1 MEVQMEKTWIIV
13 IVVTLALVLASC
25 NFPFTAS
32 SDSTLS
38 TEVAQTVQAL
48 ESEVKQPTLAIPTMM
63 PTLALPTIAPVAT
76 MTPVPTATT
85 EPCLFAALVSE
96 TIPDN
101 TKFSPG
107 ESFTKSWT
115 LKNTG
120 ACDWNTDY
128 RLAFKSGDQM
138 GAPDSVKIT
147 EETRFGDTIKI
158 KVDMV
163 APSSKDTYKGI
174 WQLETN
180 KGVKFGQVWVQIKV
194 E

>member
-1 MEVQMEKTWIIV
+1 MKKTWIIV
-13 IVVTLALVLASC
+13 VAALALILASC
-25 NFPFTAS
+25 NFPFTAT

-38 TEVAQTVQAL
+38 TQVAETVQAL
-48 ESEVKQPTLAIPTMM
+48 ESEVKQPTLAIPTLM
-63 PTLALPTIAPVAT
+63 PTLALPTVAPVAT
-76 MTPVPTATT
+76 MTPVPTETT

-101 TKFSPG
+101 TKFDPG
-107 ESFTKSWT
+107 DAFTKTWT
-115 LKNTG
+115 LENTG

-128 RLAFKSGDQM
+128 RLSFKSGDQM
-138 GAPDSVKIT
+138 GAPDHVKISK
-147 EETRFGDTIKI
+147 ETDFGQTIKI
-158 KVDMV
+158 SVDMV

-174 WQLETN
+174 WQMETN